1 MLLASRGH
9 ALVIAGLEEQP
20 LRDTAAAIEADG
32 GTCTAIAVDLGDATA
47 RTHLMDRIAA
57 DFGRLDVLVNNAGI
71 SGPQAIVPS
80 LDAGEAHYQRMMSVN
95 LEAAYFLSRDAARLM
110 RENGGGSIINISSV
124 GSTHAQ
130 MNATVYCMTKAGM
143 DAMTRGH
150 ALEWA
155 PYGIR
160 VNSVAP
166 GDIRTEVSD
175 AAKLHRQQGG
185 FGASSPWSRATPLDR
200 QGRPEEIAEMVGFLA
215 SDAASFVTGSVQRVD
230 GGLLIY

>member
-1 MLLASRGH
+1 MLLASRGY

-20 LRDTAAAIEADG
+20 LRDTAADIDAAG
-32 GTCTAIAVDLGDATA
+32 GLCTAIAEDLGDAGA
-47 RTHLMDRIAA
+47 RAVLMNKIAA

-71 SGPQAIVPS
+71 SGPQAIVPALETS
-80 LDAGEAHYQRMMSVN
+80 EDHYQRMMSVN
-95 LEAAYFLSRDAARLM
+95 LEAAYFLSRDAAKLM
-110 RENGGGSIINISSV
+110 REHGGGSIINISSV

-130 MNATVYCMTKAGM
+130 MNASVYCMTKAGM

-175 AAKLHRQQGG
+175 AAKQHRQKGG
-185 FGASSPWSRATPLDR
+185 FGAGSSFVRATPLDR
-200 QGRPEEIAEMVGFLA
+200 QGQPEEIAEMVAFLA
-215 SDAASFVTGSVQRVD
+215 SDAASFITGSVQRVD